1 MYIKRLPC
9 GLALQKWD
17 VLSAQDCMEVTKL
30 SGQVTGVAGMVG
42 PGDWHLIGAPSP
54 PEVGRGGLV

>member
-17 VLSAQDCMEVTKL
+17 VLSSQDCMEVTKL
-30 SGQVTGVAGMVG
+30 SRQETGGAGMVG
-42 PGDWHLIGAPSP
+42 AGGWHLIGAHSP